1 MKAKFVL
8 LTFLAFGV
16 LMVGLTIYYA
26 ATIDRA
32 QRDIATVVAPDGR
45 YKAVRMRVY
54 GDKPEPFCVDTI
66 AIYLAL
72 YPESF
77 VSSKRAYEVYGGPCA
92 TPYKDAPLPK
102 IEWTSNK
109 SVRITYAAPADKP
122 PRMRDEDASLFV
134 DITWVKA
141 PAP

>member
-1 MKAKFVL
+1 MKAKSVL

-16 LMVGLTIYYA
+16 LMIGITIYYA

-32 QRDIATVVAPDGR
+32 QRDIDTVVAPDGR
-45 YKAVRMRVY
+45 YKAVHMRVY
-54 GDKPEPFCVDTI
+54 GDTPEPFCVDTI

-77 VSSKRAYEVYGGPCA
+77 VSSKRAYEVYGAPCA
-92 TPYKDAPLPK
+92 TPSKAAPTPK

-109 SVRITYAAPADKP
+109 TVRITYAAPADRE
-122 PRMRDEDASLFV
+122 PRKRDKDASLFV
-134 DITWVKA
+134 DIEWVEAK
-141 PAP
+141 

>member
-1 MKAKFVL
+1 MKAKSVL

-16 LMVGLTIYYA
+16 LMIGITIYYA

-32 QRDIATVVAPDGR
+32 QRDIDTVVAPDGR
-45 YKAVRMRVY
+45 YKAVHMRVH

-77 VSSKRAYEVYGGPCA
+77 VSSKRAYEVYGAPCA
-92 TPYKDAPLPK
+92 TPSKAAPVPK
-102 IEWTSNK
+102 IEWIDNK
-109 SVRITYAAPADKP
+109 TVRITYAAPADRA
-122 PRMRDEDASLFV
+122 PRKRDKDASLYV
-134 DITWVKA
+134 DIEWVKA
-141 PAP
+141 N

>member
-1 MKAKFVL
+1 MKPKFVL
-8 LTFLAFGV
+8 LTFFALGV
-16 LMVGLTIYYA
+16 LMIGITIYYA

-32 QRDIATVVAPDGR
+32 QRDIDTVVAPDGR
-45 YKAVRMRVY
+45 YKAVHMRVY

-77 VSSKRAYEVYGGPCA
+77 VSSKRAYEVYGAPCA
-92 TPYKDAPLPK
+92 APDKRAALPK

-109 SVRITYAAPADKP
+109 SVRITYATAGDKP
-122 PRMRDEDASLFV
+122 PRKRDKDASLFV
-134 DITWVKA
+134 DIAWVKA
-141 PAP
+141 N